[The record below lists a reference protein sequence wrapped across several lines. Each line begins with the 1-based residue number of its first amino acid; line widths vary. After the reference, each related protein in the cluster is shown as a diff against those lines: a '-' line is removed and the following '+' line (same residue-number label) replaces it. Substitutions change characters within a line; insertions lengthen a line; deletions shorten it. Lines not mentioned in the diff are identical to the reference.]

1 LVQKKQVVVLEKGSG
16 TSSVEEEESTRTA
29 SDLIGSQD
37 LDFGKLQALTSQYI
51 LLGKSITALA

>member
-1 LVQKKQVVVLEKGSG
+1 VLEKGSG